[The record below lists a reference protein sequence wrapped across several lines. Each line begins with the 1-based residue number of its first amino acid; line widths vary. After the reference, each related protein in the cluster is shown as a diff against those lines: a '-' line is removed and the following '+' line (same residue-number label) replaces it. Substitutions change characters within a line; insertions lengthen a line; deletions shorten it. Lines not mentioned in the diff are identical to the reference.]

1 MRAMIAQLAGGELT
15 GMTVI
20 IWTCFAFLL
29 SALAGAVS
37 GVTLAGKD
45 LGNELA
51 ALMGGMFGPVAATPG
66 ILIGLILLAFV

>member
-1 MRAMIAQLAGGELT
+1 
-15 GMTVI
+15 
-20 IWTCFAFLL
+20 
-29 SALAGAVS
+29 VS

-66 ILIGLILLAFV
+66 ILLGLIVLAFL